1 MKLIQR
7 FPRQLHDFL
16 RRDFGAMRPRIHTA
30 ILPCTCRN
38 HSRKHYRIPSLNR
51 KGCRLP
57 FGIAMTCG
65 MSRKHRL
72 FQGFLATFL
81 NRGIA

>member
-16 RRDFGAMRPRIHTA
+16 SRNFGSMRHRIPAAT
-30 ILPCTCRN
+30 LPCTCRKLSRN
-38 HSRKHYRIPSLNR
+38 HDRIPSLNR
-51 KGCRLP
+51 KGCRLS
-57 FGIAMTCG
+57 FSIAMTCG

-72 FQGFLATFL
+72 LQGFLTTFL
-81 NRGIA
+81 NWDIA